1 MRTAWHK
8 AGNYGQWHQR
18 HQPPFSRSLGLV
30 SKSDEY
36 SVLQLKVP
44 RTALWMDVHQRLHLP
59 KNHLPSDWHW
69 LNENT
74 SFGFVSMSKSIC
86 LSSIIKINSA
96 VVFMYLDI
104 ILTVITEKS
113 VTKLT
118 ALCSEWD
125 LNSASYGAGTTR
137 WMKIIKTKY
146 AIAIFSMRLSL
157 MPVHIGEE
165 FTFRF

>member
-1 MRTAWHK
+1 
-8 AGNYGQWHQR
+8 
-18 HQPPFSRSLGLV
+18 
-30 SKSDEY
+30 
-36 SVLQLKVP
+36 
-44 RTALWMDVHQRLHLP
+44 
-59 KNHLPSDWHW
+59 
-69 LNENT
+69 
-74 SFGFVSMSKSIC
+74 MSKSIC

-137 WMKIIKTKY
+137 
-146 AIAIFSMRLSL
+146 
-157 MPVHIGEE
+157 
-165 FTFRF
+165 